1 MPAKPGKERPLLE
14 LFLSEYED
22 GSWRDPHP
30 YWADE
35 HEDSAV
41 EVIASRPSDGLKLAV
56 EHTLMQPF
64 PQDRETTKNLV
75 DHFGP
80 VHEDKT
86 LGVPEQ
92 ETYVNLPEVALRN
105 GCGCNFPQ
113 LCSDV
118 HAWIKTNRFSFPEGN
133 SFHDCPTTAG
143 TKAGVTTV
151 RLHTRVVPSPGSSGR
166 LILRRYGDEKIP
178 DVVSKALRTKLE
190 KLARADAQRR
200 ILLLQREQWTLSE
213 EQIVGEIEKR
223 RPDFP
228 LLDRVDQVWIVETV
242 GTRDD
247 DAYVEFKLY
256 KHDRNVESSS
266 FHNRQLQSRFKDGMP
281 IPGYRNG

>member
-41 EVIASRPSDGLKLAV
+41 EVIATRPSDGLKLAV

-105 GCGCNFPQ
+105 GCGWNFPQ
-113 LCSDV
+113 LCS
-118 HAWIKTNRFSFPEGN
+118 TSTRGSRPTGSRFQRAIRFTIARQPRARRPELQQ
-133 SFHDCPTTAG
+133 SDS
-143 TKAGVTTV
+143 
-151 RLHTRVVPSPGSSGR
+151 TRKSSQAQGR
-166 LILRRYGDEKIP
+166 LA
-178 DVVSKALRTKLE
+178 V
-190 KLARADAQRR
+190 
-200 ILLLQREQWTLSE
+200 
-213 EQIVGEIEKR
+213 
-223 RPDFP
+223 
-228 LLDRVDQVWIVETV
+228 
-242 GTRDD
+242 
-247 DAYVEFKLY
+247 
-256 KHDRNVESSS
+256 
-266 FHNRQLQSRFKDGMP
+266 
-281 IPGYRNG
+281 